1 MLIGGGAAVF
11 FIGATAAP
19 VVVGAGIV
27 YGVGCLF
34 GFDDY
39 LNETF
44 DRSKSI
50 NFNNK

>member
-1 MLIGGGAAVF
+1 MF
-11 FIGATAAP
+11 FIGTAAAP
-19 VVVGAGIV
+19 VVVGAGVV

-44 DRSKSI
+44 DISKSI
-50 NFNNK
+50 NF